1 MQENKLIKI
10 LVPIIAVV
18 VIFESIMLVSS
29 LEKQTQVSVSNSNV
43 ATESAEPSKNIETP
57 VIDLTFI
64 TTSTD
69 IKVGKSYKVE
79 LDLVGNKNIFIDGI
93 ETYIKYNPELVTV
106 NGLVSSDK
114 LPKAN
119 LSKIDNENGVIKNII
134 LIDDKTG
141 YKIVKDQVNKIL
153 TFNIVPKK
161 EGLIE
166 FEISSSNTD
175 KKFVTMIVE
184 TATSKVLNFSSS
196 KLEINAIK

>member
-43 ATESAEPSKNIETP
+43 ATESAEPSKSIETP
-57 VIDLTFI
+57 VINLTFI

-79 LDLVGNKNIFIDGI
+79 LDLMGNDNIFVDGI

-106 NGLVSSDK
+106 SGLVSSDK

-134 LIDDKTG
+134 LIDDKAG
-141 YKIVKDQVNKIL
+141 YKIIKDQVNKIL
-153 TFNIVPKK
+153 TFNVVPKK